1 MRRIHLL
8 ILGSYFLTSCAY
20 NDIADKFSCDDSDLS
35 VSLVSKVDASSCK
48 SIDGKL
54 LIVAT
59 GGEPGYDFSLNGGV
73 YQTNPEFT
81 GLAPGMYEV
90 AVKDLRSCVS
100 KLSVEIF
107 SPDSNLSA
115 SIETQ
120 NDSQCLTNNGV
131 ITVTGQGG
139 SGNYQYQLGSAG
151 FTNAN
156 TFSNLKHGSYVVVVK
171 DSEDCQ
177 KVLSISVPRG
187 NTGVSF
193 SGDIESIF
201 QTNCNLSGC
210 HGSGTGTRDWTN
222 FANVQSKAAQIK
234 TRTGNKTMPIGGLT
248 LSQQQIDLIACWVD
262 DGASNN

>member
-1 MRRIHLL
+1 MRRIQIL
-8 ILGSYFLTSCAY
+8 IVGLYFFASCAY
-20 NDIADKFSCDDSDLS
+20 NDIADKFSCDDTDLAL
-35 VSLVSKVDASSCK
+35 SLATKVDASSCK
-48 SIDGKL
+48 SIDGSL
-54 LIVAT
+54 VVAAT
-59 GGEPGYDFSLNGGV
+59 GGEPAYDFSLNGGV

-81 GLAPGMYEV
+81 GLAPGAYEV
-90 AVKDLRSCVS
+90 TVKDLRGCISN
-100 KLSVEIF
+100 LTVEIS

-120 NDSQCLTNNGV
+120 HDNQCLTNNGV
-131 ITVTGQGG
+131 ITVTGLGG
-139 SGNYQYQLGSAG
+139 SGNYQYQLGSSG
-151 FTNAN
+151 FSNN
-156 TFSNLKHGSYVVVVK
+156 NIFSNLKHGSYVVVVK

-177 KVLSISVPRG
+177 KVLSISVQRG

-210 HGSGTGTRDWTN
+210 HGSGTGARDWTN
-222 FANVQSKAAQIK
+222 FANLQSKAAQIK
-234 TRTGNKTMPIGGLT
+234 IRTGNKTMPIGGFT